1 MTEILL
7 DNIDELQEQQEAVP
21 QTGETPQE
29 PRSPKDPGEP
39 ESPEAPDG
47 TDAKDGPEAPAAA
60 VGAEPVGSKLM
71 RSLVS
76 DDDETDELTV
86 DTLRQMID
94 AAPRWFLSQWRMLLL
109 CLAGIFLYITNGYQA
124 QMEMMQ
130 ETELEAELKRAYET
144 IDEKTKLV
152 SELATERDGAIANF
166 RAAQKDNDEINEKLY
181 ETAHEVE
188 RLKMQI
194 LRRDLQLGKEPT
206 PEQRQSL
213 IIALAE
219 YEN

>member
-1 MTEILL
+1 MAQKTNNPKQAEI
-7 DNIDELQEQQEAVP
+7 ELIEKLFAM
-21 QTGETPQE
+21 
-29 PRSPKDPGEP
+29 
-39 ESPEAPDG
+39 DG
-47 TDAKDGPEAPAAA
+47 YFAAA
-60 VGAEPVGSKLM
+60 FTRADVTMMQCNINA
-71 RSLVS
+71 
-76 DDDETDELTV
+76 DYD
-86 DTLRQMID
+86 
-94 AAPRWFLSQWRMLLL
+94 LL
-109 CLAGIFLYITNGYQA
+109 CRTTRDESSRIA
-124 QMEMMQ
+124 Q
-130 ETELEAELKRAYET
+130 LEAELKRAYET

>member
-1 MTEILL
+1 MAQKTNRQAEI
-7 DNIDELQEQQEAVP
+7 ELIKKLYEM
-21 QTGETPQE
+21 
-29 PRSPKDPGEP
+29 
-39 ESPEAPDG
+39 DG
-47 TDAKDGPEAPAAA
+47 YFAAA
-60 VGAEPVGSKLM
+60 FTRADIALM
-71 RSLVS
+71 ERNINADYDLFCSTSRDES
-76 DDDETDELTV
+76 DK
-86 DTLRQMID
+86 I
-94 AAPRWFLSQWRMLLL
+94 
-109 CLAGIFLYITNGYQA
+109 A
-124 QMEMMQ
+124 Q
-130 ETELEAELKRAYET
+130 LEAELKRAYET